1 MEYLLQYYFMQKI
14 KIKVKEQYLMIKMM
28 EFIAKNYLILSLFL
42 IFLLIFV

>member
-1 MEYLLQYYFMQKI
+1 MEYLLQDYFMQKI

-28 EFIAKNYLILSLFL
+28 EFMAKNYLILSLFL

>member
-14 KIKVKEQYLMIKMM
+14 KIKVKEQYLMIKMV
-28 EFIAKNYLILSLFL
+28 EFITKNYLILSLFL

>member
-14 KIKVKEQYLMIKMM
+14 KIKVKEQYLMIKMV
-28 EFIAKNYLILSLFL
+28 EFITKNYLVLSLFL

>member
-14 KIKVKEQYLMIKMM
+14 KIKVKEQYLMIKMV

>member
-1 MEYLLQYYFMQKI
+1 MEYLLQHYFMQKI
-14 KIKVKEQYLMIKMM
+14 KIKVKEQYLMIKMV